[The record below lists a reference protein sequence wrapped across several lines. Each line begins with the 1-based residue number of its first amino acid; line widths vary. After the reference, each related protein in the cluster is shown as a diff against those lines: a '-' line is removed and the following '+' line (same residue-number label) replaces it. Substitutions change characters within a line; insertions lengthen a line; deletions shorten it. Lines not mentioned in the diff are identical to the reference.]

1 MKMWIDA
8 VAVVCLIALGGF
20 LGQLSARVDPPTKRE
35 LKVCEIRLETT
46 ARNLRVLENSRC
58 LIRDP

>member
-8 VAVVCLIALGGF
+8 VAVGCLVALGGF
-20 LGQLSARVDPPTKRE
+20 IGHITALVDPPTKRE